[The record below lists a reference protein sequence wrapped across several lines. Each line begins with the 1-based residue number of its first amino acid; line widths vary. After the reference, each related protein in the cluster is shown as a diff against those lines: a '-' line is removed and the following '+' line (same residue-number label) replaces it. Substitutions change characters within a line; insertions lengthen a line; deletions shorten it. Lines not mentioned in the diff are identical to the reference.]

1 MAKRAGAHMTEIN
14 SSHASYI
21 SHPGKVTKLILRAAR
36 TVR

>member
-1 MAKRAGAHMTEIN
+1 MARRAHAYTTAID

-36 TVR
+36 KVG